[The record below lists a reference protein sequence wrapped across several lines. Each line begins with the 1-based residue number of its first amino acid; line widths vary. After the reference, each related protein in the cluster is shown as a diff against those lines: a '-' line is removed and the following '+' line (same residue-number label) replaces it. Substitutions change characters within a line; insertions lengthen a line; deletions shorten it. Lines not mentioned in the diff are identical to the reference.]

1 MARVTIKD
9 VAKSA
14 GVDVATVS
22 RALSNKPYVALETR
36 EKIEAVVEAL
46 GYRPSAAARAM
57 VSKRTKTIAM
67 LVPSFTDAAFDWIT
81 SGAERV
87 AREAGY
93 TLLIASAKTVEG
105 EFFSEDRVDALFI
118 IDPRRFQINST
129 LPSVSLEDVPM
140 DNLGGARALA
150 QHLQTLG
157 HKSVALIGGLADSPY
172 SQARL
177 VGIREIFPNAI
188 WLAGDWTINSGY
200 RLLQNGV
207 PKGVT
212 ALLAAND
219 FIAVGVI
226 RALSEQDLRVP
237 EDISVTGFDDEPI
250 AKYLTPA
257 LTTVRQDLETQGA
270 RAMSLLLEKLE
281 QKTSS
286 VLQTQPLEL
295 IVRESSGQRRKS

>member
-36 EKIEAVVEAL
+36 TKIAAVVEAL

-81 SGAERV
+81 AGAERM

-93 TLLIASAKTVEG
+93 RLLIASVQAVEG
-105 EFFSEDRVDALFI
+105 EFFSEDRADGLLI
-118 IDPRRFQINST
+118 IDPRRFQIISS

-140 DNLGGARALA
+140 DNIGGAQALA
-150 QHLQTLG
+150 LHLQQLG
-157 HKSVALIGGLADSPY
+157 HDNVAMIGGLSDSPY

-177 VGIREIFPNAI
+177 AGIREIFPNAL
-188 WLAGDWTINSGY
+188 WLAGDWTIHSGY
-200 RLLQNGV
+200 QLLQNGL
-207 PKGVT
+207 PSGVT

-226 RALSEQDLRVP
+226 RALFEQGLSVP
-237 EDISVTGFDDEPI
+237 KDISVTGFDDEPI
-250 AKYLTPA
+250 AKYLVPT
-257 LTTVRQDLETQGA
+257 LTTVRQDLELQGA

-281 QKTSS
+281 QKTIS

-295 IVRESSGQRRKS
+295 IVRESSGKRRIV